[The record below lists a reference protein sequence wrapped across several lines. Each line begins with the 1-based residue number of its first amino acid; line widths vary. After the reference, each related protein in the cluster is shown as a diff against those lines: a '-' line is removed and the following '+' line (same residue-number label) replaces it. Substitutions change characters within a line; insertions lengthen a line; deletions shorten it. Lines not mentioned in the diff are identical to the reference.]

1 VGDVGD
7 GWRVAMGTLALE
19 RGASTLGQQLN
30 FRNELDAIL
39 AAARRTGVID
49 DPVVRQR
56 LMGAHIGLEIMRLN
70 ALRTLA
76 GAEPGALRPEA
87 LIGKLC
93 WATFH
98 RRLGEL
104 AMDVLGA
111 RAMVAEDPA
120 LQRLFLF
127 SRADTIY
134 AGSNQIQ
141 RNIIGERALGL
152 PKEPRRDRA

>member
-1 VGDVGD
+1 
-7 GWRVAMGTLALE
+7 
-19 RGASTLGQQLN
+19 
-30 FRNELDAIL
+30 
-39 AAARRTGVID
+39 
-49 DPVVRQR
+49 VRQR
-56 LMGAHIGLEIMRLN
+56 LAQAHIGLEIMRLN

-76 GAEPGALRPEA
+76 GSEAGALRPEA
-87 LIGKLC
+87 LIGKLY

-98 RRLGEL
+98 RALGEL

-111 RAMVAEDPA
+111 GAMTAEDAA

-141 RNIIGERALGL
+141 RTVVGERALGL
-152 PKEPRRDRA
+152 PKEPR